1 MTPEEMCYNTKMKL
15 DGRLKNLFYSLNTTA
30 NFGCATYLYKKYGY
44 PNTLMEFW
52 TKYKNDAK
60 VGSKYNGR
68 SMEYVALQAHRLA
81 ELDNYQESN
90 QDYLKY
96 IFAKVFL
103 DTMVG
108 MRFEKKAQEICK
120 QNGYKIEDVTV
131 EDDKDYG
138 IDFKISKDDKL
149 QYLIQVKPST
159 FFKGVRNESLI
170 NDRKNCFKKEKKSIE
185 KYKVPTLYMIYDR
198 ASGEFIEN
206 GKGKKTYRLK
216 NLLYEN
222 GQPKIMFNN

>member
-1 MTPEEMCYNTKMKL
+1 MTPEQLCYETKMKL
-15 DGRLKNLFYSLNTTA
+15 DGRLKNIFYGLNTTA

-52 TKYKNDAK
+52 NKYKNDAK
-60 VGSKYNGR
+60 VGSRYNGR
-68 SMEYVALQAHRLA
+68 SMEYVALQAHKLA

-90 QDYLKY
+90 QDYLLY

-108 MRFEKKAQEICK
+108 MRFEKKAQQICK
-120 QNGYKIEDVTV
+120 QNGYNIEDVTV

-149 QYLIQVKPST
+149 QYLIQVKPHT
-159 FFKGVRNESLI
+159 FFIGNRNESLI
-170 NDRKNCFKKEKKSIE
+170 NDRKNCFKKERKSIE

-206 GKGKKTYRLK
+206 QKGKKTYRLK
-216 NLLYEN
+216 SLLYEN
-222 GQPKIMFNN
+222 GEPKIMFKN